1 MKLASIDI
9 GTNTLRLLIA
19 EPDETSHGMRPLGVK
34 RTITRLGGGFTAEA
48 GIAPDSAERTIE
60 ALSEFAVLI
69 EKNKVEKVTAVGT
82 SAVRDAKNRD
92 WFLAEVEKRTG
103 LKVIVVSGAEEA
115 RLSVFGVLFVLDDR
129 WATDKLRFVFDIGGG
144 STEFMVTKGVDL
156 LSAWSTEMGVVRL
169 AETCLMSDPPAPEE
183 LKALGEKIAKGVT
196 ELKTAMV
203 EAGFD
208 PAAYSIRTGAELVGT
223 AGTITTLAALE
234 QKLKKYDPKRIN
246 NYVLTRR
253 SVSDAL
259 EHLSSLSLKEREE
272 VLSLEKGRE
281 DLIIPG
287 TMIALEVMEAFDF
300 SYIKVSDGGLL
311 EGVMLRQIWE
321 GSPIGGAAG
330 GRSQGG
336 GSGVN

>member
-34 RTITRLGGGFTAEA
+34 RIITRLGGGFTAEA

-60 ALSEFAVLI
+60 ALSEFCAHI
-69 EKNKVEKVTAVGT
+69 EKHNVKKVTAIGT

-92 WFLAEVEKRTG
+92 WFLGEVEKRTG
-103 LKVIVVSGAEEA
+103 LKVTVVSGAEEA

-129 WATDKLRFVFDIGGG
+129 WAIDKKRLVFDIGGG
-144 STEFMVTKGVDL
+144 STEFMVTKGVEL
-156 LSAWSTEMGVVRL
+156 LGAWSTEMGVVRL
-169 AETCLMSDPPAPEE
+169 SETYLVKDPPTPEE
-183 LKALGEKIAKGVT
+183 LKALREEIAKGVV
-196 ELKTAMV
+196 ELKSSMA

-223 AGTITTLAALE
+223 AGTITTLAAIDLKLE
-234 QKLKKYDPKRIN
+234 KYNPKRIN
-246 NYVLTRR
+246 NHVLTKR

-259 EHLSSLSLKEREE
+259 EHLSSLPLKERSE
-272 VLSLEKGRE
+272 VLSLDKGRE

-287 TMIALEVMEAFDF
+287 AMIALEVMEAFDL

-311 EGVMLRQIWE
+311 EGAMLKQIWE

-330 GRSQGG
+330 GRSQGN
-336 GSGVN
+336 GVN